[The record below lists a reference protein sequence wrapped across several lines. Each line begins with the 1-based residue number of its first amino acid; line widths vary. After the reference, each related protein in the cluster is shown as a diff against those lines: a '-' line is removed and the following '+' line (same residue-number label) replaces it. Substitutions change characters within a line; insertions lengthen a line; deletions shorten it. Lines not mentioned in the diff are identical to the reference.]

1 MLTVTKRFE
10 FCYGHYLPKYEGKCE
25 TQHGHNAIL
34 EVEVEGMGQLPKAPD
49 GMVCDFSVLKKLV
62 EQNIIS
68 ELDHKNLND
77 LLLPDDT
84 KYIYG
89 KFVKMVRMPTAENIV
104 GWIVSVLQEDFK
116 LDLKRVRFYETPDS
130 YAEWSRA

>member
-10 FCYGHYLPKYEGKCE
+10 FCYGHYLPGYDGKCQN
-25 TQHGHNAIL
+25 QHGHNSIL
-34 EVEVEGMGQLPKAPD
+34 EVEVWGMGQLPEPPE
-49 GMVCDFSVLKKLV
+49 GMICDFSVLKKIV

-68 ELDHKNLND
+68 ELDHKPINE

-84 KYIYG
+84 EYIYN
-89 KFVKMVRMPTAENIV
+89 KFVTMVRMPTAENIV